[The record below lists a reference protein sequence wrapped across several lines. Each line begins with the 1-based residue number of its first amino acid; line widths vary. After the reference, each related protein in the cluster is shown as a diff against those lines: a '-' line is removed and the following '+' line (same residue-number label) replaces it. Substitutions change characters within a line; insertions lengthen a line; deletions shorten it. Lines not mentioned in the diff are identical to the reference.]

1 MEVESMT
8 GSSGSLRR
16 WGLVVLSGGMVMG
29 LSLGIRQAQGLFMLP
44 MAIDLGWSRES
55 LGFAF
60 AVQNLVW
67 GATQPLI
74 GMLADRFDSAKV
86 ILVGIAVYAL
96 GLVAMANSHGVL
108 EFTLS
113 SGLLV
118 GVGLSGTA
126 FAIIYGAVGKIV
138 PPEQRPWAIGAVGA
152 IGGLVQFV
160 VVPLIQFLLDDFAWS
175 RTFVILCVM
184 FLALC
189 PLALWLRTATALAP
203 VQASEKSMRGTIA
216 DAFKHSGFWLL
227 NLGFMACGFQLAFI
241 AGHLPSYFIDQGL
254 PLHVGGAAIALISLA
269 NVAGTFV
276 FGYLGGPVFR
286 RKYLLSF
293 IYFARAGS
301 MVLFLLVPLS
311 PLSAYLFAAAMG
323 FLWLG
328 TVPLTSGLVGQI
340 FGARYVTTLF
350 GFVFLGHQIGAFL
363 GIWLAGAVF
372 DATKSYSLIWW
383 VSIALGVIAG
393 LLHLPVRDHAVVSE
407 RALEAVPT

>member
-1 MEVESMT
+1 
-8 GSSGSLRR
+8 
-16 WGLVVLSGGMVMG
+16 MG
-29 LSLGIRQAQGLFMLP
+29 LSLGIRQSQGLFMLP

-67 GATQPLI
+67 GITQPLAGI
-74 GMLADRFDSAKV
+74 FADRFDSARV
-86 ILVGIAVYAL
+86 ILVGVVVYAL
-96 GLVAMANSHGVL
+96 GLVAMANSHAVS

-126 FAIIYGAVGKIV
+126 FAVIYGAVGKIV
-138 PPEQRPWAIGAVGA
+138 PPDHRPWAIGAVGA
-152 IGGLVQFV
+152 LGGLVQFL
-160 VVPLIQFLLDDFAWS
+160 VVPLIQFLLDEFAWS
-175 RTFVILCVM
+175 RTFVILCVI

-189 PLALWLRTATALAP
+189 PLAWFMRTRAALAP
-203 VQASEKSMRGTIA
+203 VEASEKSMGRSIA
-216 DAFKHSGFWLL
+216 DAFRNSSFWLL
-227 NLGFMACGFQLAFI
+227 NLGFLACGFQLAFI
-241 AGHLPSYFIDQGL
+241 AGHLPSYLIDQGMD
-254 PLHVGGAAIALISLA
+254 LHVSGAAIALISLA

-276 FGYLGGPVFR
+276 FGYLGGSVFR

-293 IYFARAGS
+293 IYFARAAA

-311 PLSAYLFAAAMG
+311 PLTAYLFAATMG

-372 DATKSYSLIWW
+372 DATKSYSQIWW
-383 VSIALGVIAG
+383 LSILLGVIAG
-393 LLHLPVRDHAVVSE
+393 LLHLPVNDKAVVRE
-407 RALEAVPT
+407 RSLEAVPT